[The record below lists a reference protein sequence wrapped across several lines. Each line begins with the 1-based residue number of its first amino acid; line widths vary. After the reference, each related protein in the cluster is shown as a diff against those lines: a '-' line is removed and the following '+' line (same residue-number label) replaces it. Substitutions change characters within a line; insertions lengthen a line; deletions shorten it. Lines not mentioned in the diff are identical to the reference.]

1 MSLVEQFTTVVDAM
15 GPKPPTSYEWLDSFG
30 EERTAMIE
38 ALTRGDVVLHDL
50 WLVASSL
57 QGNPYPHQYK
67 AFCSMVANLRNNV
80 R

>member
-30 EERTAMIE
+30 EEREAMIE
-38 ALTRGDVVLHDL
+38 ALTRDDVVL
-50 WLVASSL
+50 VATSL

>member
-1 MSLVEQFTTVVDAM
+1 MSLVDRFNTAADAM

-30 EERTAMIE
+30 EEREAMVK
-38 ALTRGDVVLHDL
+38 ALTREDMVLHDL

-67 AFCSMVANLRNNV
+67 AFCTMVANLRAGV